1 MKNINDYEY
10 ISLVSDI
17 LDNKDFNK
25 LSTIEHH
32 GTNRLDHSIKVSYY
46 SYLVAKKLNL
56 KYKEVAR
63 AGLLHDFFMSYEDR
77 TSFERFISTFTH
89 PKYAWINASKLF
101 DLNDREKNII
111 RTHMFPINLAIP
123 RYLESWLVS
132 IVDKGVAFYEF
143 YHSYSPI
150 FRTAINYLYFFI
162 LFSLYRAD

>member
-1 MKNINDYEY
+1 MNINE
-10 ISLVSDI
+10 IR
-17 LDNKDFNK
+17 KDFK
-25 LSTIEHH
+25 ILA
-32 GTNRLDHSIKVSYY
+32 DPAYVYF
-46 SYLVAKKLNL
+46 
-56 KYKEVAR
+56 
-63 AGLLHDFFMSYEDR
+63 D
-77 TSFERFISTFTH
+77 
-89 PKYAWINASKLF
+89 NASKLF
-101 DLNDREKNII
+101 NLTDREKNII

>member
-1 MKNINDYEY
+1 MNNDEKHIEF
-10 ISLVSDI
+10 ISYTGKYPALCYGVLTLKI
-17 LDNKDFNK
+17 DN
-25 LSTIEHH
+25 E
-32 GTNRLDHSIKVSYY
+32 
-46 SYLVAKKLNL
+46 
-56 KYKEVAR
+56 EVAF
-63 AGLLHDFFMSYEDR
+63 G
-77 TSFERFISTFTH
+77 
-89 PKYAWINASKLF
+89 F

-111 RTHMFPINLAIP
+111 RTHMFPINLAVP